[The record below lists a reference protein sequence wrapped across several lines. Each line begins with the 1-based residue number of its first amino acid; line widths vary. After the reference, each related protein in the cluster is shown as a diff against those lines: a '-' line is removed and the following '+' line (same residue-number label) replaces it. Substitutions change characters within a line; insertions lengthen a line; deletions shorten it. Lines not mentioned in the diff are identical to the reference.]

1 MLIRTGWE
9 YRKLVALAI
18 ALGVLLWFIVV
29 NNTPVM
35 VTLPF
40 WLGSFQT
47 SSGKAI
53 LLGVLAGSIVTA
65 LGIAVFLTVR
75 RHRRPLSEA
84 GSGESPGALPE
95 DLPPS
100 DYGAKT
106 GEGFS
111 GAPWSA
117 R

>member
-9 YRKLVALAI
+9 YRKLIALAV

-29 NNTPVM
+29 NNTPVT

-40 WLGSFQT
+40 WLGSFGT

-53 LLGVLAGSIVTA
+53 LLGAMAGSVVTG
-65 LGIAVFLTVR
+65 LSIAVFLTVR
-75 RHRRPLSEA
+75 RHRRPEPEA
-84 GSGESPGALPE
+84 GSGESPGSLPE